1 MTTQPRYLFS
11 LRLVLLLL
19 VFCSTAFSTCPEA
32 DQIHCFTNSRCTRI
46 RYICDGDNDCG
57 DNSDE
62 ESELCRHWRNNDC
75 ERNNAM
81 CHRNGRSD
89 CITISH
95 YCEITSPPCNG
106 TVDLRICQMLRD
118 EKLLPLSAVSMPTTP
133 SSTSTEAMPTEPTAR
148 VEEEDVVKEIDAK
161 LNFTL
166 RHADCPQLF
175 TRVGEQCVSIF
186 YIGNVNWLEA
196 RAFCK
201 AIGSDLFTLSKDGK
215 NFATILQHLRLSQV
229 TTDFW
234 VGGRF
239 VNETV
244 GWSWVNDEPMI
255 LGSPYWAVRHSES
268 CQTRTFTSPVLNQTL
283 QANDGECYNYVQAP
297 RQPPTATCAALTFSH
312 YFYVSDEPCLTK
324 KSPLCVLP
332 SQGPKE
338 AL

>member
-1 MTTQPRYLFS
+1 MTVQPRHLLS

-62 ESELCRHWRNNDC
+62 ESELCRHWRNSDC

-81 CHRNGRSD
+81 CRRNGRSD

-95 YCEITSPPCNG
+95 YCEITDPPCNG
-106 TVDLRICQMLRD
+106 TVDHRLCQMLRD
-118 EKLLPLSAVSMPTTP
+118 EKLMPFSVISMPTTIP
-133 SSTSTEAMPTEPTAR
+133 QTTEPMATEAS
-148 VEEEDVVKEIDAK
+148 VLVQEEDVVKEIDAR
-161 LNFTL
+161 LDVTL
-166 RHADCPQLF
+166 RHTDCPQLF

-201 AIGSDLFTLSKDGK
+201 TVGSDLFTLSNDGT
-215 NFATILQHLRLSQV
+215 NFATILQHLRRSQV

-244 GWSWVNDEPMI
+244 GWSWVNDNPMV
-255 LGSPYWAVRHSES
+255 LGSPYWAVRHSDTCE
-268 CQTRTFTSPVLNQTL
+268 TRTFTSPVLNQTH
-283 QANDGECYNYVQAP
+283 QANDGECYSYVQAP
-297 RQPPTATCAALTFSH
+297 RDPPSAHCAALTFSQ
-312 YFYVSDEPCLTK
+312 YYYVSDEPCASK

>member
-1 MTTQPRYLFS
+1 MTAQPRHLFS

-89 CITISH
+89 CITLSH
-95 YCEITSPPCNG
+95 YCKITNPPCNG
-106 TVDLRICQMLRD
+106 TVDLRICQMLED
-118 EKLLPLSAVSMPTTP
+118 EKLMPLSAVSMPTTP
-133 SSTSTEAMPTEPTAR
+133 TSTTEAMPTEATAQ
-148 VEEEDVVKEIDAK
+148 VEEEDVVREIDAK

-186 YIGNVNWLEA
+186 FIGNVNWLEA

-234 VGGRF
+234 IGGRF

-244 GWSWVNDEPMI
+244 GWSWVNDEPMV

-268 CQTRTFTSPVLNQTL
+268 CQTRTFTSPILNQTL
-283 QANDGECYNYVQAP
+283 QANNGECYNYVQAP
-297 RQPPTATCAALTFSH
+297 RQPPTATCAALTFSQ

>member
-1 MTTQPRYLFS
+1 MTAHPRQLFS

-62 ESELCRHWRNNDC
+62 ENELCRYWRNNDC

-95 YCEITSPPCNG
+95 YCGITNPPCNG

-118 EKLLPLSAVSMPTTP
+118 EKLMPLSAVSMSTTP
-133 SSTSTEAMPTEPTAR
+133 ISTTEAMPTEPTAQ

-161 LNFTL
+161 LNYTL

-244 GWSWVNDEPMI
+244 GWWWVNDEPMV

-268 CQTRTFTSPVLNQTL
+268 CQTRTFTSPILNQTL
-283 QANDGECYNYVQAP
+283 QANDGQCYNYVQAP
-297 RQPPTATCAALTFSH
+297 RQLPTATCAALTFSH

>member
-1 MTTQPRYLFS
+1 MHLHTTLPP
-11 LRLVLLLL
+11 
-19 VFCSTAFSTCPEA
+19 AFSTCPEA

-81 CHRNGRSD
+81 AELGVSTVEEPVESASPRARSKR
-89 CITISH
+89 
-95 YCEITSPPCNG
+95 EW
-106 TVDLRICQMLRD
+106 MF
-118 EKLLPLSAVSMPTTP
+118 A
-133 SSTSTEAMPTEPTAR
+133 EAMQTEPT
-148 VEEEDVVKEIDAK
+148 VQVQEEDVVKEIDAR
-161 LNFTL
+161 LDATL

-201 AIGSDLFTLSKDGK
+201 AVGSDLFTLSRDGK

-234 VGGRF
+234 VGGRY

-244 GWSWVNDEPMI
+244 GWSWVNDEPMV

-268 CQTRTFTSPVLNQTL
+268 CQTRSFTSPVLNQTL

-297 RQPPTATCAALTFSH
+297 RQPSTANCAALTFSH
-312 YFYVSDEPCLTK
+312 YFYVSDESCLTK